1 MAADIVV
8 HDCKIQM
15 ITVHAEREKTREA
28 VGPIIVK
35 EPVVIL

>member
-15 ITVHAEREKTREA
+15 ITVYAEREKTREA
-28 VGPIIVK
+28 VGPVMAN
-35 EPVVIL
+35 EPMVIL